1 MRENYISRILKI
13 YIPLGLLMVF
23 ILFPYLWTFI
33 TSIKPANELYT
44 KQFQFLPV
52 KPTLEYYTQLLGE
65 KKFILGARNSIIVSV
80 STSVVTLVV
89 ALMAAYACSRYKF
102 KGKKYVLVGF
112 LLIYMFPPVLLLMPI
127 FVVMKNLALL
137 DTFTSLVVA
146 YCTFSIPFAIWLLT
160 GFMNDIPEEL
170 EEAAMV
176 DGCNRFSAFIHIIF
190 PVMAPGIVAA
200 LIYIFIYSWNEFIF
214 ANMFTVAK
222 TKTIPIVIYS
232 FIGENNIDWG
242 LLTSGGILTGLPII
256 IMFMFIQKNLVKGL
270 TSGGVKG

>member
-1 MRENYISRILKI
+1 MRENYISRTLKI

-23 ILFPYLWTFI
+23 ILFPYIWTFI
-33 TSIKPANELYT
+33 TSIKPADELYT
-44 KQFQFLPV
+44 NQFQFLPE
-52 KPTLEYYTQLLGE
+52 KPTLEYYAQLLGE

-80 STSVVTLVV
+80 STSVVTLII
-89 ALMAAYACSRYKF
+89 ALMAAYACSRYNF

-137 DTFTSLVVA
+137 NTFTSLVVA

-170 EEAAMV
+170 EEAGIV
-176 DGCNRFSAFIHIIF
+176 DGCNRFNAFIRIIF

-214 ANMFTVAK
+214 ANMFTVSK